1 MRIHIRNIILAATC
15 LLPFAARAQERPLT
29 VCEGKTWN
37 YCIENSGYGHIER
50 IDDLGYHFDGTREAD
65 GHTYGVFRDGSGKEA
80 ALMRQEGGKV
90 YRNLEPYLREYFN
103 GDEEAVLYDFGLKP
117 GEEYISL
124 GFVDN
129 TLGLSSP
136 VKLTVLSVD
145 TIEVHGQKRIRQR
158 IESELWNDKHTFT
171 VVEGIGPDYGRLDAP
186 QWGPRNAGF
195 STSIYHTVNVT
206 DSDGNTVFTERDF
219 GTRDYEPMLVEG
231 RVMENYFYSR
241 SGYEPDS
248 YIRSVFDGT
257 VEKFGKTYHRLR
269 PEGSESEGTLF
280 REENGKVWRLA
291 NESGKIIFTPE
302 AKEAE
307 PFEADREFLV
317 YDMGMSP
324 GDTLTLYSSFRDA
337 FSGPDY
343 EGVMW
348 GRTMRLDSVGT
359 VVIGGKDRIV
369 QFWSSNRHEPVP
381 GTFKNGLQVVEG
393 LGNMCGT
400 FEFSCVRPFYAG
412 DTDVFDLNRVI
423 ESDGTITYEQYEP
436 VPMIREGQVWEYHL
450 SGGKADVG
458 NVERLLRFGFKG
470 TVERNGT
477 EYHRLIDLDTEET
490 VALMREEYRQVYIL
504 LPEDKDSGEKERE
517 ALLYDF
523 GYRMLSGV
531 ESVAFRGHD
540 WDNPFGNPYMHVQS
554 ASHLYGMPSD
564 NGTRIRWVF
573 VHYGPEAP
581 YSAIE
586 GIGSIWGG
594 TLFAPVADKTEYTD
608 SAPRIVF
615 NNLYDSE
622 GNVLF
627 PGADKKVAGMETVS
641 GDDRANDSRIYDLNG
656 REIRNPEPGTVY
668 IQGGRKHVAPRR

>member
-1 MRIHIRNIILAATC
+1 M
-15 LLPFAARAQERPLT
+15 
-29 VCEGKTWN
+29 
-37 YCIENSGYGHIER
+37 
-50 IDDLGYHFDGTREAD
+50 
-65 GHTYGVFRDGSGKEA
+65 
-80 ALMRQEGGKV
+80 
-90 YRNLEPYLREYFN
+90 
-103 GDEEAVLYDFGLKP
+103 
-117 GEEYISL
+117 
-124 GFVDN
+124 
-129 TLGLSSP
+129 
-136 VKLTVLSVD
+136 
-145 TIEVHGQKRIRQR
+145 
-158 IESELWNDKHTFT
+158 
-171 VVEGIGPDYGRLDAP
+171 
-186 QWGPRNAGF
+186 
-195 STSIYHTVNVT
+195 
-206 DSDGNTVFTERDF
+206 
-219 GTRDYEPMLVEG
+219 
-231 RVMENYFYSR
+231 
-241 SGYEPDS
+241 
-248 YIRSVFDGT
+248 
-257 VEKFGKTYHRLR
+257 
-269 PEGSESEGTLF
+269 
-280 REENGKVWRLA
+280 
-291 NESGKIIFTPE
+291 
-302 AKEAE
+302 
-307 PFEADREFLV
+307 
-317 YDMGMSP
+317 
-324 GDTLTLYSSFRDA
+324 TLYSSFRDA

-423 ESDGTITYEQYEP
+423 ESDGSITYEQYEP

-523 GYRMLSGV
+523 GYRMLAGV

-540 WDNPFGNPYMHVQS
+540 WDNLFGNPYMHVQS
-554 ASHLYGMPSD
+554 ASHLYGTPSD

-622 GNVLF
+622 GNVLC
-627 PGADKKVAGMETVS
+627 PGADKKVAGVETVS

-668 IQGGRKHVAPRR
+668 IQGGRKHVAGH